1 MQEKRGAAGF
11 LKLPDALGQ
20 LACAIPRIIIS
31 QLAYEQAL
39 KTAHLSRVDEVVAEL
54 FSLNDA

>member
-1 MQEKRGAAGF
+1 MQEERGAAGF

-39 KTAHLSRVDEVVAEL
+39 KTAHLA
-54 FSLNDA
+54 